1 MIAAMRAHADSQAVV
16 QEGCSALGNMAGA
29 DLPSQRAVLA
39 AGGAAAAVGAL
50 VGTHGGIAAVAAQA
64 IGALG
69 NLAGG
74 DEACQRGAL
83 EAGAAAAVVA
93 ALTAHP
99 DAPSVQQGSNS
110 TRTPNPY
117 M

>member
-1 MIAAMRAHADSQAVV
+1 MLPAQVEAAR
-16 QEGCSALGNMAGA
+16 
-29 DLPSQRAVLA
+29 
-39 AGGAAAAVGAL
+39 
-50 VGTHGGIAAVAAQA
+50 
-64 IGALG
+64 